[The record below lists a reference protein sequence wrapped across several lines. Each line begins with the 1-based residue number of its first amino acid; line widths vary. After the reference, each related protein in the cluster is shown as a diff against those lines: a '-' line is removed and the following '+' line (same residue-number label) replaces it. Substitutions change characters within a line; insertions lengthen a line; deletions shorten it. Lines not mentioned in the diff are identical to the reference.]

1 MKSVDAQIRLLEGK
15 LSSIKSI
22 EVPSASSSALNKV
35 SGRIKSR
42 VVKGVSKETKIK
54 AKVIR
59 KRVYIS
65 RSTVKKQRAKLNVYT
80 REVAAIS
87 LVKNAKNGAFKR
99 KVAGKKISNAWVADG
114 SKGYGRYKKG
124 AGYGKT
130 KLTKQQIL
138 KRSGKSRYPVEVV
151 TISILK
157 PVTRITKTVSARI
170 IKNDFAALYANDLN
184 YRLGKYAI

>member
-1 MKSVDAQIRLLEGK
+1 MKDIDAQIRLLEGK
-15 LSSIKSI
+15 LTAIKSI
-22 EVPSASSSALNKV
+22 EVPSASSSTLNKV
-35 SGRIKSR
+35 SARIKTR

-65 RSTVKKQRAKLNVYT
+65 RSTVKKQRARLSVYT

-87 LVKNAKNGAFKR
+87 LVKNPKNGAFKR
-99 KVAGKKISNAWVADG
+99 KVAGNKISNAWVADG

-130 KLTKQQIL
+130 KLNKQQIL
-138 KRSGKSRYPVEVV
+138 RRSSKSRYPVEVV

-157 PVTRITKTVSARI
+157 PVTRITQTVSSRI
-170 IKNDFAALYANDLN
+170 IKNDFAALYAHDLN